1 MCTQFLGH
9 LRIVLH
15 GHMAENCHSASWENM
30 PSYLQILFQNTERRQ
45 TAIFLVFQSFK
56 TISNYYLLEA

>member
-9 LRIVLH
+9 LRVVLH

-30 PSYLQILFQNTERRQ
+30 PPHLQILLQNTEKRQ
-45 TAIFLVFQSFK
+45 TAISPVFQSFK
-56 TISNYYLLEA
+56 TISD